1 MPVYKSSDAGAVT
14 AEFML
19 LVPWLMVFLAVS
31 LGLFQLGLK
40 QLEALALSQQISRL
54 VARSE
59 VLEIPMEY
67 SKTEFDV
74 ELHESEGLICA
85 NLSYPGVSF
94 ISSLACSPDLGR

>member
-1 MPVYKSSDAGAVT
+1 MSEYKHSEAGVVT

-19 LVPWLMVFLAVS
+19 LVPWLMVFLGVS

-40 QLEALALSQQISRL
+40 QLEVVALSQQISRL
-54 VARSE
+54 VARTE
-59 VLEIPMEY
+59 VLEIPTEY

-74 ELHESEGLICA
+74 ELQQSEGLICA
-85 NLSYPGVSF
+85 TVSYPGASF